1 MVSVPT
7 ALNQV
12 AISRLSFGK
21 RKVHRMNLASVKRI
35 TTGLAIG
42 AVAVLAG
49 CAATPPGPGEGD
61 AYLKDARGVVVR
73 NSTGLCWR
81 TSYWTPAAATCE
93 CDKDILPKEK
103 CEPPAPMAATPTP
116 PPVPA
121 PKMMPEKITFSADVL
136 FDFDKA
142 TLKPEGKQALDSF
155 VGKLGGV
162 AYEVIV
168 SVGHTDP
175 IGPDAYNKKL
185 SVRRAESVKAYLVS
199 KGIPANKVYTDGKG
213 EADLVVKP
221 ADCKGKTGKALIQCY
236 QPNRRVEVEVAGSR
250 K

>member
-1 MVSVPT
+1 MS
-7 ALNQV
+7 
-12 AISRLSFGK
+12 
-21 RKVHRMNLASVKRI
+21 
-35 TTGLAIG
+35 GLAIG

-61 AYLKDARGVVVR
+61 AYLKDSRGVVAR

-81 TSYWTPAAATCE
+81 TSYWTPGAATCE

-103 CEPPAPMAATPTP
+103 CEPAAPKAAAPAPSPAAPAP
-116 PPVPA
+116 APAPA
-121 PKMMPEKITFSADVL
+121 PKMMPEKVTFSADVL

-142 TLKPEGKQALDSF
+142 VLKLEGKQALDNF

-162 AYEVIV
+162 NYEVIV
-168 SVGHTDP
+168 SVGHTDR
-175 IGPDAYNKKL
+175 IGPADYNKKL
-185 SVRRAESVKAYLVS
+185 SMRRAESVKAYLVS
-199 KGIPANKVYTDGKG
+199 KGIPANKIYTDGKG
-213 EADLVVKP
+213 KTDPVTKP

-236 QPNRRVEVEVAGSR
+236 QPDRRVEVEVAGTR